1 MQTNDLRLSRR
12 EVIKFFAAMTATVAA
27 HDLTALAQAPQSV
40 PPLAKCYGSDPDLVK
55 MYKPG
60 DVWPLTLSAEERKA
74 TAALA
79 DLIFPA
85 DDLGPAASTLRVADY
100 IDEWVSA
107 PYPAQQNDRPVLLEG
122 IGWLDAEAQKRFTK
136 TFAELSVEQQS
147 AICDD
152 ICWPADAKPEFRK
165 AAQFFLLFR
174 GLAAGAY
181 YATPEG
187 WKALVYVG
195 NVALATFDGPP
206 PEVLERL
213 GLEQTVK

>member
-1 MQTNDLRLSRR
+1 
-12 EVIKFFAAMTATVAA
+12 MTATVAA
-27 HDLTALAQAPQSV
+27 HDLTALAQTPQSA
-40 PPLAKCYGSDPDLVK
+40 PPMAKGYGSDPDLTK
-55 MYKPG
+55 LYKPG
-60 DVWPLTLSAEERKA
+60 DVWPLTLSEKERKA
-74 TAALA
+74 AIALA
-79 DLIFPA
+79 DVIFPA

-107 PYPAQQNDRPVLLEG
+107 PYPAQQKDRPVILEG
-122 IGWLDAEAQKRFTK
+122 LGGLDAQAQKRFTK
-136 TFAELSVEQQS
+136 DFADLNIEQQS

-165 AAQFFLLFR
+165 AAQFFVLFR
-174 GLAAGAY
+174 SLAAGAY
-181 YATPEG
+181 YGTPEG
-187 WKALVYVG
+187 WKALGYVG